1 MRKRFALGGI
11 AQSNLEQM
19 QNSVVSIKHHV
30 VELGARLKS
39 NPEIPAWVLSKTYRA
54 SEYLADITHYLESEM
69 TGKKYCWGGK
79 MADGGSIAAQNLA
92 MEKNITEAIKHHVVE
107 LEGMMDKKP
116 EVEGWVIGKLTVAA
130 KDLMDVTHYLEGE
143 AKTFADGGMMAKGG
157 ELPFENSNLYLNGF
171 GMDTNGNSVVKVSF
185 PNQRAFSIQTNG
197 VLKETHNLYTK
208 NVDELSNSQK
218 KIIEKEVVEYVKEFG
233 SDEQKRRLKTYSSYA
248 KGGKID
254 YSKQT
259 SDDFKLGEI
268 VWDTDNKTYGT
279 IIGIYDEYLSDKY
292 EVRLDT
298 DGMQPTEN
306 LRKLGCE
313 GDKGTKEQLL
323 DEIDGYA
330 RLVKSFPK
338 NNYPKQ
344 IEPKMTDG
352 GMMAKGGEITREVNS
367 TRGGNVTPKEKMIKE
382 LQKLQRDLNSS
393 RLSQYREGDTS
404 EEEMARQRERASKLA
419 RFNEILKELD
429 DDDNKMADGG
439 VTIYKEEDLNRR
451 DGKLKKTQVT
461 TVENYREAL
470 ERIKELESKNKNPNI
485 KYYTGNI
492 YREKG
497 GYMAKGGEERGKM
510 AKGGKV
516 RKKYWIQDALS
527 GDHKGALR
535 ETAKR
540 KHLIKGDENLSKADL
555 HKLEKMGGKIAR
567 RAYMAETLR
576 KFK

>member
-157 ELPFENSNLYLNGF
+157 N
-171 GMDTNGNSVVKVSF
+171 VS
-185 PNQRAFSIQTNG
+185 
-197 VLKETHNLYTK
+197 
-208 NVDELSNSQK
+208 
-218 KIIEKEVVEYVKEFG
+218 
-233 SDEQKRRLKTYSSYA
+233 
-248 KGGKID
+248 
-254 YSKQT
+254 
-259 SDDFKLGEI
+259 
-268 VWDTDNKTYGT
+268 
-279 IIGIYDEYLSDKY
+279 
-292 EVRLDT
+292 
-298 DGMQPTEN
+298 
-306 LRKLGCE
+306 
-313 GDKGTKEQLL
+313 TKEKL
-323 DEIDGYA
+323 
-330 RLVKSFPK
+330 
-338 NNYPKQ
+338 
-344 IEPKMTDG
+344 
-352 GMMAKGGEITREVNS
+352 
-367 TRGGNVTPKEKMIKE
+367 IKE
-382 LQKLQRDLNSS
+382 LQKLQTQLNSS
-393 RLSQYREGDTS
+393 RLSTYKDGDNS
-404 EEEMARQRERASKLA
+404 EEEISRQIERKAKLD
-419 RFNEILKELD
+419 RFNEILEVLKEYD
-429 DDDNKMADGG
+429 
-439 VTIYKEEDLNRR
+439 
-451 DGKLKKTQVT
+451 
-461 TVENYREAL
+461 
-470 ERIKELESKNKNPNI
+470 KN
-485 KYYTGNI
+485 
-492 YREKG
+492 
-497 GYMAKGGEERGKM
+497 M

-555 HKLEKMGGKIAR
+555 HKLEKMGGKTAR